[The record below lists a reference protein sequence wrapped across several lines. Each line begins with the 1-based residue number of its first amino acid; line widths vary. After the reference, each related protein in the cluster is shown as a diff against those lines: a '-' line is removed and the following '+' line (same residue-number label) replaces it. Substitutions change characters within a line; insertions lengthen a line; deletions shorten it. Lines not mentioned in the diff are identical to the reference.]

1 MAFGELKNK
10 LQNIAYGTRVYQSML
25 RGGRGYGPA
34 AELLV
39 VPADMWPAQAAL
51 GQHYLTYDFGLGVP
65 GGADEPSLLVDTR
78 QATPLDMRVHDF
90 SWLRDLRVLG
100 GDEARRR
107 ARQLITAWLDRFAN
121 WDEVA
126 WALPPLGAR
135 VANALAMHD
144 FYAASADDAFRARL
158 FETLSSHVRHLGLA
172 LPANVQG
179 YAFVQAMKGL
189 IFGSVCLP
197 SLDSYFEKAVALFLG
212 RLDSL
217 LGQDGF
223 CRERSP
229 RIQLLM
235 LRDLIDIR
243 NLLSQSDVAV
253 PQALTAAIDQMA
265 PALRFISHGD
275 GGLALFHGS
284 DEGLPVLIEAV
295 LTQTGTR
302 ARKRVALPDSGYEK
316 IQSNR
321 SLLLVDAGL
330 PPPAGFDT
338 TAHAGLA
345 AFEFSSGRERIIVNC
360 GALDRPTPA
369 WRQALAATA
378 AHSTL
383 TVQDTNAVEVM
394 NEGVGARPSMF
405 EVERDDHDGFSR
417 LIITHNA
424 YAPIAQLVH
433 RRMLQLSKD
442 GLTLHGEEQLRG
454 ALGASFAIR
463 FHLHPAVQ
471 VSLIQ
476 DGRAALLKLPS
487 GQGWRLKCQ
496 PHVLAL
502 MPSIYA
508 GDARLGANMATQ
520 GGGMVQVRPTK
531 QLVIEG
537 KMSQDVVDLA
547 WSLIREG

>member
-1 MAFGELKNK
+1 MAFGELKNR
-10 LQNIAYGTRVYQSML
+10 LQNMAYGSRVYQNML
-25 RGGRGYGPA
+25 RGGKSHA
-34 AELLV
+34 AVAELHV
-39 VPADMWPAQAAL
+39 VPADVWPAQAAL
-51 GQHYLTYDFGLGVP
+51 GQHYLAYDFGLGVP
-65 GGADEPSLLVDTR
+65 SGADEPSLLADPR
-78 QATPLDMRVHDF
+78 QTPPLDIRVHDF
-90 SWLRDLRVLG
+90 GWLRDLRVLG

-107 ARQLITAWLDRFAN
+107 ARQLVTAWLDRFAN

-144 FYAASADDAFRARL
+144 FYAASAGDDFRARL
-158 FETLSSHVRHLGLA
+158 FETLGSHVRHLGLA

-197 SLDSYFEKAVALFLG
+197 GLDSYFDKAIALFLG

-229 RIQLLM
+229 RVQLLM
-235 LRDLIDIR
+235 LRDLVDIR
-243 NLLSQSDVAV
+243 NLLGQSGLAV

-275 GGLALFHGS
+275 GGLALFHGG
-284 DEGLPVLIEAV
+284 DEGLPVLIESV
-295 LTQTGTR
+295 LTQTSTR

-330 PPPAGFDT
+330 PPPPGFDT

-360 GALDRPTPA
+360 GALDRPSPA

-383 TVQDTNAVEVM
+383 TVQDTNALEVM
-394 NEGVGARPSMF
+394 NEGVGDRPTIF
-405 EVERDDHDGFSR
+405 EVERDDHEGFSR

-424 YAPIAQLVH
+424 YAGTAQLVH
-433 RRMLQLSKD
+433 RRLLQLSKD

-454 ALGASFAIR
+454 ALGASFAVR
-463 FHLHPAVQ
+463 FHLHPSVQ

-487 GQGWRLKCQ
+487 GQGWRLRCQ
-496 PHVLAL
+496 PHVLVLAS
-502 MPSIYA
+502 SIYA
-508 GDARLGANMATQ
+508 GDARLGANNAVY
-520 GGGMVQVRPTK
+520 GSGAAQVRPTK